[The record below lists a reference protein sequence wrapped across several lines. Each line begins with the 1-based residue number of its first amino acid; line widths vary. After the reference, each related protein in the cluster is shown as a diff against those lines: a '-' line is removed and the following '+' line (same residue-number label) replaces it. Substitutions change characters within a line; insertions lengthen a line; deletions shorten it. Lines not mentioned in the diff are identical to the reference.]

1 MSQAQQSIK
10 VKEQSIR
17 DARQIEKVTQLENE
31 RLLARGFPEAPVPPG
46 LDYAAVEKEIARLQV
61 RFCIALNPKS

>member
-1 MSQAQQSIK
+1 M
-10 VKEQSIR
+10 KEQSIR